1 MQVSLQKLKQGV
13 APQGYQ
19 GIIQHKSV
27 SDFPINQIVCRID
40 DGAKYIDCIQYMH
53 MLPWLNISSGV
64 PRYENIVSFY
74 YFTYGDLHPDV
85 EIYILRRTIRH
96 PHKKVTYDNFYMY
109 LDDTLGAKFEIF
121 DGGVDYRVDYLSPII
136 FKGYQKELERFNALE
151 KLILDQSELIEK
163 HIRSFENRVKTL
175 EKAQR
180 QKINAQT
187 QDLSTLFKQQQ
198 QQPLIDLD
206 SKHFRKRKSKDLN
219 KQVINKARQLQQA
232 FM

>member
-1 MQVSLQKLKQGV
+1 MQTLSLQKLKQGV

-19 GIIQHKSV
+19 GIQHKSV
-27 SDFPINQIVCRID
+27 SDFPINQIVCRIM
-40 DGAKYIDCIQYMH
+40 DGANIIDCIPYMH
-53 MLPWLNISSGV
+53 MVPWLDRSSGYSEYDKTV
-64 PRYENIVSFY
+64 QY
-74 YFTYGDLHPDV
+74 YLTYGDLHPDV
-85 EIYILRRTIRH
+85 EIYILRRRH
-96 PHKKVTYDNFYMY
+96 PDPRISLFCDTFYMY
-109 LDDTLGAKFEIF
+109 LDDTLGAKFEIWNQ
-121 DGGVDYRVDYLSPII
+121 GGNTVDYLSPII
-136 FKGYQKELERFNALE
+136 FKGYQKELKQFTALVN
-151 KLILDQSELIEK
+151 QSELIEK
-163 HIRSFENRVKTL
+163 HIRSLENRVKTL

-206 SKHFRKRKSKDLN
+206 SKHFRKKKSKDLN

>member
-19 GIIQHKSV
+19 GIQHKSV
-27 SDFPINQIVCRID
+27 SDFPINQIVCRVD
-40 DGAKYIDCIQYMH
+40 DGANTKYIDCIPYMH
-53 MLPWLNISSGV
+53 MIPWLGLRSGIH
-64 PRYENIVSFY
+64 PKYENIVHY

-85 EIYILRRTIRH
+85 EIYILHRRNFDPRH
-96 PHKKVTYDNFYMY
+96 PHKYDHVYMY

-121 DGGVDYRVDYLSPII
+121 DGGIDNRVDYLSPII
-136 FKGYQKELERFNALE
+136 FKVYQKELKQFNALVN
-151 KLILDQSELIEK
+151 QSELIEK
-163 HIRSFENRVKTL
+163 HIRSLENRVKTL